1 MNNQIYPK
9 LKDHNLVVQEF
20 AKELLIY
27 DLNKNKAYCLN
38 ETSAMIWQEC
48 DGANSILEISQKV
61 SRKLKNEV
69 SENIVW
75 IAISQFKVDN
85 LLDNNEQFTIPFDGL
100 KRREIIKRIGISSI
114 IALPIISSI
123 VVPTATQ
130 AQSVACAFICVPPNN
145 LNNVNP
151 NGCPCAVNGDC
162 TGDCSGGICINGTN
176 IPICAPAGNL
186 NNVSANCCPCSFN
199 GDCINDC
206 VSGVCAP

>member
-27 DLNKNKAYCLN
+27 DLTKNKAYCLN

-48 DGANSILEISQKV
+48 DGATSILEISQKV

-85 LLDNNEQFTIPFDGL
+85 LLNNNEQFTTPFDGL

-123 VVPTATQ
+123 VVPTAAH

-162 TGDCSGGICINGTN
+162 NGDCSGGICISGIN

-186 NNVSANCCPCSFN
+186 GNVSANCCPCNFN

-206 VSGVCAP
+206 VSGVCAA